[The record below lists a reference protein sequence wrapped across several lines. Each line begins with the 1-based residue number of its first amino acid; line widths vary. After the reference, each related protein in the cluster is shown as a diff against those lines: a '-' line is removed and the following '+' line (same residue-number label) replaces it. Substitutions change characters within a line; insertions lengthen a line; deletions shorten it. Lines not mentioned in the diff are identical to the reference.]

1 MYAVEKS
8 YSKYLS
14 FDSWR
19 YIWNCID
26 DRTFFIYKFIESLSP
41 NFSSLISEMM
51 KTCAIYLNM
60 IWNQF
65 DFAQLLTLRMNSLQM
80 AMNQKFFNLIQENFY
95 QEKVFS
101 IVYFSVA
108 LWQQLFNGEY
118 NGLTSKKEMVQSL
131 FCSSYSCHDASFFY
145 INGYT
150 YKCYYLK
157 WYVWNSTQLY

>member
-1 MYAVEKS
+1 MISTYAVEKS

-118 NGLTSKKEMVQSL
+118 NGLTSKKERCLQSL
-131 FCSSYSCHDASFFY
+131 LLFLLMSWCFFLL
-145 INGYT
+145 
-150 YKCYYLK
+150 LK
-157 WYVWNSTQLY
+157 L

>member
-1 MYAVEKS
+1 MAL
-8 YSKYLS
+8 YLKLYWWQDI
-14 FDSWR
+14 FYLQVYW
-19 YIWNCID
+19 
-26 DRTFFIYKFIESLSP
+26 KLSP

-118 NGLTSKKEMVQSL
+118 NGLTSKKEYGSKSL
-131 FCSSYSCHDASFFY
+131 FLFLFMSLCLKIWLSAMHWTKFY
-145 INGYT
+145 IMVSYIIKI
-150 YKCYYLK
+150 YK
-157 WYVWNSTQLY
+157 

>member
-1 MYAVEKS
+1 MNLYWYL
-8 YSKYLS
+8 YSGKVILPKFVIKFMALYLKLY
-14 FDSWR
+14 W
-19 YIWNCID
+19 WQV
-26 DRTFFIYKFIESLSP
+26 FFIYKFIESLSP

-118 NGLTSKKEMVQSL
+118 NGLTSKKEHGSQSL
-131 FCSSYSCHDASFFY
+131 LLFLL
-145 INGYT
+145 I
-150 YKCYYLK
+150 L
-157 WYVWNSTQLY
+157 

>member
-1 MYAVEKS
+1 MAL
-8 YSKYLS
+8 YLKLYWWQDI
-14 FDSWR
+14 FYLQVYW
-19 YIWNCID
+19 
-26 DRTFFIYKFIESLSP
+26 KLSP

-118 NGLTSKKEMVQSL
+118 NGLTSKKRMCFKV
-131 FCSSYSCHDASFFY
+131 SFFLLFVVVV
-145 INGYT
+145 
-150 YKCYYLK
+150 CLDF
-157 WYVWNSTQLY
+157 LA

>member
-1 MYAVEKS
+1 
-8 YSKYLS
+8 
-14 FDSWR
+14 
-19 YIWNCID
+19 
-26 DRTFFIYKFIESLSP
+26 
-41 NFSSLISEMM
+41 MM

-118 NGLTSKKEMVQSL
+118 NGLTSKKEHGSQSL
-131 FCSSYSCHDASFFY
+131 LLFLLMSWCFFLLFKRLWIQILISKMTCMKFDRIILSMIMSFWIINYLICSINNWHFVFALSYKSIRRIAFSYFHILWLC
-145 INGYT
+145 T
-150 YKCYYLK
+150 
-157 WYVWNSTQLY
+157 